1 MKGLAIKDV
10 AERTGITAATIR
22 VWEQRYGFPEPDR
35 TAAGYRVYTDDDVAA
50 LRRVSALREA
60 GLSVPAALERARAAS
75 GASDRPSIYGAILA
89 AEDAVPARRLRK
101 STLLQISRAIEDET
115 LARAAGPVVI
125 GAFQSERN
133 FRAVEHRYDRLAANA
148 DACVVFADFPELEEP
163 PGRPTRV
170 PITPHDALGNEWA
183 VVVDAPGYATCL
195 LAWETPESQSDA
207 GPRGPRPALRDAVD
221 AGPADRPPCRARR
234 RGAGRAAVARARA
247 PAGGAAARPAAG
259 VRDSGP
265 GAHRA
270 HEPDRRL
277 PRTSA
282 GRARRR
288 GRSA

>member
-35 TAAGYRVYTDDDVAA
+35 TAAGYRVYTDDDVDA

-195 LAWETPESQSDA
+195 LAWETPESQSEPGLADRDRRFETLWTLDPRIVRRAALVGAALA
-207 GPRGPRPALRDAVD
+207 GRQSPELGQRLEALLRDRPQAFETPVPALTALTNRIVD
-221 AGPADRPPCRARR
+221 YLD
-234 RGAGRAAVARARA
+234 
-247 PAGGAAARPAAG
+247 
-259 VRDSGP
+259 
-265 GAHRA
+265 
-270 HEPDRRL
+270 
-277 PRTSA
+277 
-282 GRARRR
+282 
-288 GRSA
+288 